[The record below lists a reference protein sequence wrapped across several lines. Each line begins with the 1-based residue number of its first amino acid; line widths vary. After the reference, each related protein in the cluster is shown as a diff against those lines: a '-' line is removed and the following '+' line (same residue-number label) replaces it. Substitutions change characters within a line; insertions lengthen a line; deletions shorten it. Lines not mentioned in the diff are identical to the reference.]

1 MVNTSRT
8 PPPSFGNGLFP
19 THPAVGEAS
28 TTFELYVRTP
38 CFDPVL
44 PHGRVSLQ
52 AAAHDGDGAEVG

>member
-1 MVNTSRT
+1 V
-8 PPPSFGNGLFP
+8 PPVDEIAHLFFAQLDGMKVL
-19 THPAVGEAS
+19 H
-28 TTFELYVRTP
+28 VRTP